1 MPTLKIV
8 QDNYPSNPR
17 DDDNVCLMVC
27 KHRKYALGDKDAKQ
41 TLATMLEV
49 YSDNYSI
56 QELVAM
62 AHERDLVLLSK
73 PLYLYDHGG
82 ITMSTSEFSCQFD
95 SGQVGVIIAFK
106 EKIKDELSVKRMGK
120 KVKEKM
126 LDFANKHID
135 AEVKV
140 YDQYISGDVYLL
152 QEIDSKG
159 QVTDV
164 LGSFFGSDIK
174 TNGMLDCVYD
184 DKREELLN
192 LSISYS

>member
-8 QDNYPSNPR
+8 QDRYPSNPR

-27 KHRKYALGDKDAKQ
+27 KHRNYALGDKDSKQ
-41 TLATMLEV
+41 KLATMLDV
-49 YSDNYSI
+49 YSDDYSI

-152 QEIDSKG
+152 QEVDSKG
-159 QVTDV
+159 HVTDV
-164 LGSFFGSDIK
+164 LGSFFGSDVK
-174 TNGMLDCVYD
+174 TNGMLDYVYEE
-184 DKREELLN
+184 KKEELLN